1 MRFRFPAVLVLLA
14 LASPLVARAQGS
26 VPVVAVF
33 EIEDTTKRDKR
44 VMNALTDYFRVK
56 LAESGAFKVVDK
68 GEQEASLKRLIKEEK
83 KNSYK
88 TCVDESCQIPLGK
101 ELAADKIL
109 RGKLNRFGKAFVLS
123 AELID
128 LATGASAGAASDKSD
143 GTEEG
148 LMGSVERIAAQMVG
162 GRPAPPPPVTPP
174 PPSNVVATP
183 PPPPPPVNLTPPPP
197 PPPPKESEISGLQWA
212 MIIGGWSVFAA
223 GYIGEIVYTLAETSG
238 TYIYYAFFPVIGP
251 ILVATGEEALNPLNP
266 PDPVLHY
273 AFAGIQVVGAAVAVL
288 GHVLSIGGGGGGVG
302 ALTEDPEAVLVD
314 VYAGPGGV
322 GIRGRF

>member
-1 MRFRFPAVLVLLA
+1 MRIRWPAALVLAA
-14 LASPLVARAQGS
+14 LFCPIGARAQGS

-33 EIEDTTKRDKR
+33 EIEDSTKRDKR

-68 GEQEASLKRLIKEEK
+68 GEQEAQLKRLIKEEK

-148 LMGSVERIAAQMVG
+148 LMGSVERIAAQMVN
-162 GRPAPPPPVTPP
+162 GRPA
-174 PPSNVVATP
+174 AP
-183 PPPPPPVNLTPPPP
+183 PPPPPPAVVNTTVPPPP
-197 PPPPKESEISGLQWA
+197 PPPSVAPPPPAAPPKETEISGLQWA

-223 GYIGEIVYTLAETSG
+223 GYIGEIVYTLAETDG

-251 ILVATGEEALNPLNP
+251 ILVATGESAINPLVEVDNT
-266 PDPVLHY
+266 LHY
-273 AFAGIQVVGAAVAVL
+273 AFAGIQVVGALVAVL
-288 GHVLSIGGGGGGVG
+288 GHVLSLSGGSGSTASLVPAPEGVMVDLYVG
-302 ALTEDPEAVLVD
+302 PNSVGLT
-314 VYAGPGGV
+314 
-322 GIRGRF
+322 GRF